1 MRERKAWFRLIFVPS
16 PQTSYLPSARKAR
29 VMTMNIG
36 ALVLNHKQQLE
47 AHNAAI
53 ADTARTLEDFQ
64 SRNLWARLRW
74 LAVGK

>member
-1 MRERKAWFRLIFVPS
+1 
-16 PQTSYLPSARKAR
+16 
-29 VMTMNIG
+29 MTMNIG